1 MHVSGDDRTPVVVD
15 ENAAPAAKLR
25 PYHILAAIPTVGLLG
40 GIPWANRVE
49 PYVLGLP
56 FLLFWV
62 VMWVVMTSGIMALI
76 TALDARHDEEGD
88 DRHVTTTAPGIAAA
102 PTVTTTTAVR
112 KPTA

>member
-1 MHVSGDDRTPVVVD
+1 MHVSADDTTPVVID

-25 PYHILAAIPTVGLLG
+25 PYHILAIVPTIGLLG

-62 VMWVVMTSGIMALI
+62 VMWVVTTSGIMLLI
-76 TALDARHDEEGD
+76 TTLDARHEDDEA
-88 DRHVTTTAPGIAAA
+88 RSIATT
-102 PTVTTTTAVR
+102 PTER
-112 KPTA
+112 RPTA

>member
-1 MHVSGDDRTPVVVD
+1 MHVSADDTTPIVID

-25 PYHILAAIPTVGLLG
+25 PYHILAVVPTIGLLG

-62 VMWVVMTSGIMALI
+62 VMWVVTTSGIMLLI
-76 TALDARHDEEGD
+76 TTLDARHEEEA
-88 DRHVTTTAPGIAAA
+88 RSVATT
-102 PTVTTTTAVR
+102 PTTPR
-112 KPTA
+112 PTA